1 MRLLILQLKHYSFF
15 FFFFKR
21 NTKLCSSQGMEFVSI
36 PNFVRNRNLKREIEE
51 SVWKINKFAYLSK
64 YLRLKWKMLIKEKA
78 S

>member
-1 MRLLILQLKHYSFF
+1 
-15 FFFFKR
+15 
-21 NTKLCSSQGMEFVSI
+21 MEFVSI
-36 PNFVRNRNLKREIEE
+36 PNFVRNRNLKREMEE